1 MLAAGLLLS
10 SCSHPSGEAARPG
23 QRRGTGGPVPVMV
36 ATAAARDVP
45 LEVPAIGNVQ
55 AYSTVTVRSQITG
68 ELREVHFQDGQE
80 VKAGDPL
87 FTIDPRPFEAAL
99 KQAEANLGRDE
110 AQLVGARLEFE
121 REKKLLEGQIASR
134 DDYDKAEAAFHSL
147 EATVMAD
154 RAAITNATLN
164 LAYTNIRSPF
174 DGRAGNVLMKA
185 GNIVK
190 AEDDTLV
197 TLNQVH
203 PIYVAFSVPEQQLP
217 AIRKRMKESQLAV
230 VVELPGESVRPRGTL
245 TFIDNA
251 VDVTTGTIQLKA
263 TFTNADNVLWPGQ
276 FVRTVLKLNVLT
288 NATVVPSQAVQSSQT
303 GDFVFVVGV
312 DGRVEKRP
320 VTTGVSSEGWLVI
333 QNGVK
338 PGETVVTDGQMRLAE
353 GTQVKFPTPTN
364 GVATGKGESAL

>member
-10 SCSHPSGEAARPG
+10 SCSRQPGEAARPG
-23 QRRGTGGPVPVMV
+23 QGRGTGGPVPVMV
-36 ATAAARDVP
+36 AAAAARNVP
-45 LEVPAIGNVQ
+45 LEVRAIGNVQ

-68 ELREVHFQDGQE
+68 ELRDVHIQDGQE

-121 REKKLLEGQIASR
+121 REKKLLESQITSR

-147 EATVMAD
+147 EATVLAD
-154 RAAITNATLN
+154 HAAITNATLS

-174 DGRAGNVLMKA
+174 DGRAGSVLMKA

-217 AIRKRMKESQLAV
+217 AIRKRMKESALTVA
-230 VVELPGESVRPRGTL
+230 VELPGETTNPEGAL

-263 TFTNADNVLWPGQ
+263 TFTNVDNILWPGQ

-303 GDFVFVVGV
+303 GDFVFVVGAG
-312 DGRVEKRP
+312 DRVEKRP

-338 PGETVVTDGQMRLAE
+338 AGETVVIDGQMRLAE
-353 GTQVKFPTPTN
+353 GTQVKFPAPTN
-364 GVATGKGESAL
+364 SVSTAKGESAP